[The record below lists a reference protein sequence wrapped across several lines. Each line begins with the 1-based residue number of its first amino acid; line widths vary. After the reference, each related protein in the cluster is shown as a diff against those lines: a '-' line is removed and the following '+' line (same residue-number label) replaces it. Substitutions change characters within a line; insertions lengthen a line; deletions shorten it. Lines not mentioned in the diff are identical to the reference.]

1 MTLDLSH
8 VAFFDGHLH
17 PPLRTTPGDPGEF
30 RWLWY
35 EGRPDYSELVVDI
48 LPYRGAMRVLGQRE
62 QGETREIDLIAR
74 LAETD
79 VLERLSQIVAAH
91 NVVGLV
97 LDTGYPPPEVSLS
110 SAAIAAAAG
119 CPVATLLRIEVAAEG
134 LVEES
139 NGFEDFVER
148 FDATLAGARAEGYTG
163 LKSVI
168 AYRSGMAVE
177 PSDGAAAREAFEAG
191 LRSGA
196 RRLTAKPLLDFL
208 LARAL
213 AAARR
218 DALPFQFHAG
228 YGDREIDLEN
238 ANPLKLRP
246 LLESGMADGVELVFL
261 HGAWPYTREAAW
273 LAAVYPTVYL
283 DISTCIPPI
292 GMHTSSACGTPR
304 CRWHRYRESTPRAMQ
319 PGSRSRSR
327 PRRCARAYRSRSRSP
342 GWSTWVRS
350 VPGRPS
356 RSPIKS
362 CGRLPRACTHRDEPA
377 EVRTRRLT

>member
-1 MTLDLSH
+1 MTLDLSQ

-48 LPYRGAMRVLGQRE
+48 LPYRGAMQVLGQRE
-62 QGETREIDLIAR
+62 QGEAREIDLIAR

-177 PSDGAAAREAFEAG
+177 PPDGAAARDAVEAG
-191 LRSGA
+191 LRAGA

-292 GMHTSSACGTPR
+292 GMHDLVGMWNAALSVAPVSRIHASSDAAGIPEQIAAAAVRARLSLAESLAGLVRLGEIRAGEAEQIADQVLRATSARLYAPR
-304 CRWHRYRESTPRAMQ
+304 
-319 PGSRSRSR
+319 
-327 PRRCARAYRSRSRSP
+327 
-342 GWSTWVRS
+342 
-350 VPGRPS
+350 
-356 RSPIKS
+356 
-362 CGRLPRACTHRDEPA
+362 
-377 EVRTRRLT
+377 